1 MAIVSS
7 IVTMGMGPGP
17 GGLITMGMGPSMAI
31 STVSTVPASDQAS
44 SWSPWSSTWS
54 RKKKYPWLENVADVP
69 SLYVVRATLIN
80 VNGNEFA
87 YPVSNSV
94 TNGYYEKRKPRV
106 HATFKWAK
114 AIKASVSNIII
125 NALRIFR
132 GKEIEEDFNE

>member
-1 MAIVSS
+1 VAVVSS

-17 GGLITMGMGPSMAI
+17 GGMITMGMGPSMSI
-31 STVSTVPASDQAS
+31 STVSTVPGTDQAS
-44 SWSPWSSTWS
+44 AWSPWSTAYP
-54 RKKKYPWLENVADVP
+54 RKKKDPWLDDVADIP
-69 SLYVVRATLIN
+69 SLYVVKASLTN
-80 VNGNEFA
+80 VNGNDFV

-114 AIKASVSNIII
+114 AIKASASSIII
-125 NALRIFR
+125 KALRIFR